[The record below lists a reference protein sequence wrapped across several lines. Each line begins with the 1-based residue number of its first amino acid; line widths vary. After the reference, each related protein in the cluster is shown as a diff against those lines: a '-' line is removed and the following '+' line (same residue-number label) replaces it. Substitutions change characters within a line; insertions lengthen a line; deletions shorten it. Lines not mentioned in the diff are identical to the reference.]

1 MTEMLKDRE
10 GKSLLQYRAI
20 LGNSMFYN
28 DHVQ

>member
-10 GKSLLQYRAI
+10 GKSLLQYHII
-20 LGNSMFYN
+20 LRNSMFYN